1 MNYAAMITFVAI
13 IAVCVYLLV
22 GTKLVR
28 FIQFFLTKKHYR
40 RLTIKVEAAAV
51 SSAARDEEDAP
62 QGGIPGATRTPT
74 PTANAITVK
83 MLEDPNTDAQRSGL
97 IQNLSYHGRTLM
109 QFYTPSFAML
119 QLATCSKRNA
129 LPGYVIAWQF
139 LMRSVI
145 YITLTVAACLIYME
159 TSFLDDKTK

>member
-28 FIQFFLTKKHYR
+28 FIQFFLTKKHYK

-51 SSAARDEEDAP
+51 SAAAQDEEDTPHGDMPA
-62 QGGIPGATRTPT
+62 ATRTPT
-74 PTANAITVK
+74 PTAKAITVK
-83 MLEDPNTDAQRSGL
+83 MLEDTNTGVQRSGL

-119 QLATCSKRNA
+119 QLATCSKKNA

-139 LMRSVI
+139 LMRSVV
-145 YITLTVAACLIYME
+145 YITLTVASCLIYI
-159 TSFLDDKTK
+159 